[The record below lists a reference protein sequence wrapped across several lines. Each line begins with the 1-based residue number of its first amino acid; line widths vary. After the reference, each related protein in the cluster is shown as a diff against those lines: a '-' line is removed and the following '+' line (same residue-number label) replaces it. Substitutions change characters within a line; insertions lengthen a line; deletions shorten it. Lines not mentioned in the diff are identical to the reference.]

1 MKNKTEMLEN
11 GNLLITVPLDL
22 RSRGNGKTIA
32 FDGEE
37 TEDAGRRAFLMA
49 VARGRAWQR
58 LVDEG
63 RVSGIHELAQAI
75 GHDHSYVSR
84 IMRLASL
91 SPRVIDKVIGGGEL
105 PPTLNAT
112 RARKT
117 IPLLWEEQE
126 REFLA
131 E

>member
-1 MKNKTEMLEN
+1 
-11 GNLLITVPLDL
+11 
-22 RSRGNGKTIA
+22 
-32 FDGEE
+32 
-37 TEDAGRRAFLMA
+37 MA
-49 VARGRAWQR
+49 A
-58 LVDEG
+58 
-63 RVSGIHELAQAI
+63 AQAI

-84 IMRLASL
+84 IMRLATI
-91 SPRVIDKVIGGGEL
+91 SPRVIEQVINGGDL
-105 PPTLNAT
+105 PPTLSAT